1 MTVNKAIVFSAK
13 EKPCGWT
20 SWDEDQGA
28 KKWTPN
34 TARDVEYRTVNLG
47 ELRERVTVV
56 IEAKLRDGSQLQIN
70 GQQRLVVD
78 SEVPPKTESSDKLTF
93 NLSRPDGLEDL
104 LGAEF
109 QLTTVAYCRDVE
121 VGRAIFQRRVKFSS

>member
-1 MTVNKAIVFSAK
+1 MRIK
-13 EKPCGWT
+13 EQRSGHPT
-20 SWDEDQGA
+20 QQE
-28 KKWTPN
+28 TF
-34 TARDVEYRTVNLG
+34 EYRAVNLG

-78 SEVPPKTESSDKLTF
+78 SEVPPKAESSDKLTF
-93 NLSRPDGLEDL
+93 HLSRPDGLEDL

-109 QLTTVAYCRDVE
+109 QLTAVAYCRDVE
-121 VGRAIFQRRVKFSS
+121 VGRAIFQRQAKFSS